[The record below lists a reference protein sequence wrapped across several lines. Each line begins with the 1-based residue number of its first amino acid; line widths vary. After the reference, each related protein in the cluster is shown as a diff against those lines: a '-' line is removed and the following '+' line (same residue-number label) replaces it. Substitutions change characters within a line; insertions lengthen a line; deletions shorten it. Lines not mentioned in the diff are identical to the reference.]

1 MNTQAHNQIQN
12 HIAVDIGAS
21 SGRVVCGTLQ
31 QPGGTLS
38 IEEIHRFSNGFA
50 EQNGNLYWDIDYLVA
65 EIVKGLQQAKAR
77 GIERCTVGIDTWGV
91 DYVLLDQEGAR
102 IHEVFSYRDSRTDG
116 AIERL
121 HRNISTESVYE
132 KVGIQYLPINTL
144 YQLFVHDQAELEAA
158 HSILLVPDYLYYR
171 LTGRKISEV
180 TIGSTSGMLN
190 LHTRDYDEDLLSVLG
205 LSKEQFP
212 PLTEPGEPVGRL
224 TEDLAARGDLPDCEF
239 IAVASH
245 DTASAVLGVP
255 ANSENWGFLS
265 SGTWSLIGVE
275 RGSAITSPEAMLRN
289 YTNEWGAYGSFRFLK
304 NIMGMWLIQKVREE
318 YGGQYSFG
326 ELVELAAQEIPF
338 RSIIYCNDERFM
350 NPQSMIDE
358 IRSYCVEAGQLVP
371 QTPGEMAR
379 CVFDSLALSYY
390 FYIQDLQQ
398 LTGDNLER
406 LHIVGGGANNGL
418 LCQITADLLEMEIH
432 AGPTESTALGN
443 LVVQMISTGAV
454 NDLQEAREIIS
465 RSFQVT
471 SYIPKGMDPTTKKAA
486 LAQFAR
492 LQAVN

>member
-1 MNTQAHNQIQN
+1 M
-12 HIAVDIGAS
+12 
-21 SGRVVCGTLQ
+21 
-31 QPGGTLS
+31 
-38 IEEIHRFSNGFA
+38 
-50 EQNGNLYWDIDYLVA
+50 
-65 EIVKGLQQAKAR
+65 
-77 GIERCTVGIDTWGV
+77 
-91 DYVLLDQEGAR
+91 
-102 IHEVFSYRDSRTDG
+102 
-116 AIERL
+116 
-121 HRNISTESVYE
+121 
-132 KVGIQYLPINTL
+132 
-144 YQLFVHDQAELEAA
+144 
-158 HSILLVPDYLYYR
+158 
-171 LTGRKISEV
+171 
-180 TIGSTSGMLN
+180 
-190 LHTRDYDEDLLSVLG
+190 
-205 LSKEQFP
+205 
-212 PLTEPGEPVGRL
+212 
-224 TEDLAARGDLPDCEF
+224 
-239 IAVASH
+239 
-245 DTASAVLGVP
+245 
-255 ANSENWGFLS
+255 
-265 SGTWSLIGVE
+265 
-275 RGSAITSPEAMLRN
+275 
-289 YTNEWGAYGSFRFLK
+289 GAYGSFRFLK

-454 NDLQEAREIIS
+454 TDLQEAREIIS

-471 SYIPKGMDPTTKKAA
+471 SYIPKGMDPTTKK
-486 LAQFAR
+486 R
-492 LQAVN
+492 LWHSSPGCRSLISSFVLRNAS